1 MISEIQFDIDQTE
14 AETAIYEFANF
25 NIRANAIDF
34 IEFHIIDRIEGLI
47 QQAGINDEL
56 LNLKSRATRIK
67 EKLEFIDTEMF
78 RQLKQQISISRDK
91 GFVFRKMID
100 DFFSSSLSDVEHPDT
115 MGYDNLDIFINRL
128 LSTGTIP
135 EAKRAPEPEMVFYQK
150 TPARIIFELS
160 KKISR
165 DDIFFDIGSG
175 AGQVVI
181 LVNLISGA
189 KAIGIEF
196 EPAYCNYAKEVASD
210 LDLVNVQFI
219 NEHAKN
225 IDYSKGS
232 VFFLY
237 TPFYGQM
244 LREVFALLQ
253 KHSFNKMI
261 RIFTYGPCSIEI
273 AEQNWLQCINGKADD
288 VYKLYE
294 FNSLLN
300 K

>member
-14 AETAIYEFANF
+14 AETAIYELANF

-47 QQAGINDEL
+47 QHAGMNDEL
-56 LNLKSRATRIK
+56 FNLKLCANRLK
-67 EKLEFIDTEMF
+67 EKLELIDTGMF
-78 RQLKQQISISRDK
+78 RQLEQQINNSKDK

-100 DFFSSSLSDVEHPDT
+100 DFFSSSLADVEHPDAS
-115 MGYDNLDIFINRL
+115 GYDNLDILINRL

-135 EAKRAPEPEMVFYQK
+135 EARRDLEPEMVFYQK

-160 KKISR
+160 KKINR
-165 DDIFFDIGSG
+165 DDIFFDVGSG
-175 AGQVVI
+175 VGQVVI

-196 EPAYCNYAKEVASD
+196 EPAYCNYAKEVASG
-210 LDLVNVQFI
+210 LDLVNVLFI

-225 IDYSKGS
+225 IDYSIGS

-237 TPFYGQM
+237 TPFYGKM
-244 LREVFALLQ
+244 LREVLALLQ
-253 KHSFNKMI
+253 KHSFNKRI
-261 RIFTYGPCSIEI
+261 RIFTYGPCSMKI
-273 AEQNWLQCINGKADD
+273 AEQNWLQCVNGKGDN

-294 FNSLLN
+294 FSSL
-300 K
+300 

>member
-1 MISEIQFDIDQTE
+1 MISEIQSDIDQTE
-14 AETAIYEFANF
+14 AETAIYELANF

-34 IEFHIIDRIEGLI
+34 IEFHIIDRIEALI
-47 QQAGINDEL
+47 QQAGMNDEL
-56 LNLKSRATRIK
+56 FNLKIRANRIK

-78 RQLKQQISISRDK
+78 RQLKQQISISKDK
-91 GFVFRKMID
+91 GFVFRKIID
-100 DFFSSSLSDVEHPDT
+100 DFFSSSITNVEHPDVI
-115 MGYDNLDIFINRL
+115 GYDNLDILINRL
-128 LSTGTIP
+128 LCTGTIP
-135 EAKRAPEPEMVFYQK
+135 EAKKDLEPEMVFYQK

-165 DDIFFDIGSG
+165 EDIFFDIGSG
-175 AGQVVI
+175 VGQVVI
-181 LVNLISGA
+181 LVNLISSA

-196 EPAYCNYAKEVASD
+196 EPAYCNYAKEVASG
-210 LDLVNVQFI
+210 LDLVNVLFI
-219 NEHAKN
+219 NENAKD

-244 LREVFALLQ
+244 LKEVLTLLQ
-253 KHSFNKMI
+253 KHSFKKMI

-273 AEQNWLQCINGKADD
+273 AEQSWLQCINGKADD

>member
-47 QQAGINDEL
+47 QQAGMNDEL
-56 LNLKSRATRIK
+56 FNLKSRANRIK
-67 EKLEFIDTEMF
+67 EKLEFIDTEML
-78 RQLKQQISISRDK
+78 RMLEQQIKNSKDK
-91 GFVFRKMID
+91 GLVFRKMID
-100 DFFSSSLSDVEHPDT
+100 DFFSSSLLSDVERPDAI
-115 MGYDNLDIFINRL
+115 GYDNLDILINRL

-135 EAKRAPEPEMVFYQK
+135 EAKRDLEPEMVFYQK

-165 DDIFFDIGSG
+165 EDIFFDIGSG
-175 AGQVVI
+175 VGQVVI
-181 LVNLISGA
+181 LVNLISSA

-196 EPAYCNYAKEVASD
+196 EPAYCNYAKEVALR
-210 LDLVNVQFI
+210 LDLVNVLFI
-219 NEHAKN
+219 NENAKN

-244 LREVFALLQ
+244 LQEVLALLQ
-253 KHSFNKMI
+253 KHSFNKKI
-261 RIFTYGPCSIEI
+261 RIFTYGPCSIKM
-273 AEQNWLQCINGKADD
+273 AEQNWLQCVNGKADNI
-288 VYKLYE
+288 YKLYE
-294 FNSLLN
+294 FNSL
-300 K
+300 